1 MGASY
6 DKQRQSKAGK
16 LDVGRFTALPHAVI
30 HSVQF
35 RALGYAARA
44 LLIDLA
50 VQYNQRNNGKL
61 VCCKKYLQPLGWT
74 SNDTI
79 NRALRE
85 LKASGLL
92 IQTRQGMMPPMSR
105 AAWFAIGWFGLDVTN
120 DLDIEPKHYQ
130 RCKLIPFKPLIKINT
145 LTPINGAM
153 RQTAAPTIGVA
164 RQPLA
169 PINGAVATVND
180 SSPTPIN
187 GEFIDLP
194 YTQPMINQ
202 HYVREIKQ

>member
-6 DKQRQSKAGK
+6 GKQKLAKAGK
-16 LDVGRFTALPHAVI
+16 LNVGRFTALPHSVI
-30 HSVQF
+30 HSVQY
-35 RALGYAARA
+35 RGLGYAARA

-50 VQYNQRNNGKL
+50 AQYNQTNNGKL
-61 VCCKKYLQPLGWT
+61 VCCAKYLQPLGWT

-79 NRALRE
+79 SRALRE

-120 DLDIEPKHYQ
+120 DLDIEPKQYQ
-130 RCKLIPFKPLIKINT
+130 RCQLTPFKLLDKINA

-153 RQTAAPTIGVA
+153 RQTTAPTIGVA
-164 RQPLA
+164 RQSLA
-169 PINGAVATVND
+169 PINGAVEPING

-194 YTQPMINQ
+194 YTHPIIEQ
-202 HYVREIKQ
+202 HYLSEVTQ